1 MSELLAMFKKTIG
14 DLSTSTE
21 LDDYYNNFIT
31 IAKASLLAED
41 ISEDVLETEVG
52 MAAIVLYAE
61 KLMDKEG
68 IADNPTLNLLKNL
81 LSAQTKGG
89 RYDNR

>member
-21 LDDYYNNFIT
+21 LDDYYKNFIT
-31 IAKASLLAED
+31 IAKSSLLAED
-41 ISEDVLETEVG
+41 ISEDVLDTEVG

-89 RYDNR
+89 RT

>member
-41 ISEDVLETEVG
+41 ISEDVLDTEVG

-68 IADNPTLNLLKNL
+68 IADSPTLNLLKGL
-81 LSAQTKGG
+81 LSAQTKGE
-89 RYDNR
+89 RI

>member
-41 ISEDVLETEVG
+41 ISEDVLDTEVG
-52 MAAIVLYAE
+52 MAVIVLYAE
-61 KLMDKEG
+61 KLMGKEG
-68 IADNPTLNLLKNL
+68 IADSPTLNLLKNL

-89 RYDNR
+89 RI

>member
-21 LDDYYNNFIT
+21 LDDYYKNFIT
-31 IAKASLLAED
+31 IAKSSLLAED
-41 ISEDVLETEVG
+41 ISEDVLDTEVG

>member
-21 LDDYYNNFIT
+21 LDDYYKNFIT

-41 ISEDVLETEVG
+41 ISEDVLDTEVG

-81 LSAQTKGG
+81 LSAQTKGE
-89 RYDNR
+89 R

>member
-21 LDDYYNNFIT
+21 LDDYYNNFLS

-41 ISEDVLETEVG
+41 ISEDVLDTEVG

-68 IADNPTLNLLKNL
+68 IADSPTLNLLKNL

-89 RYDNR
+89 RI

>member
-21 LDDYYNNFIT
+21 LDDYYKNFIT
-31 IAKASLLAED
+31 IAKSSLLAED
-41 ISEDVLETEVG
+41 ISEDVLDTEVG
-52 MAAIVLYAE
+52 MAAIVLYSE

-89 RYDNR
+89 RI

>member
-14 DLSTSTE
+14 DLSISTD

-31 IAKASLLAED
+31 IAKSSLLAED
-41 ISEDVLETEVG
+41 ISEDVLDTEVG
-52 MAAIVLYAE
+52 MAATVLYAE

-68 IADNPTLNLLKNL
+68 IADSPTLNLLKNL

-89 RYDNR
+89 RI

>member
-41 ISEDVLETEVG
+41 ISEDVLDTEVG

-68 IADNPTLNLLKNL
+68 IADNPTLNLLKCL
-81 LSAQTKGG
+81 LSAQTKGE
-89 RYDNR
+89 RI

>member
-1 MSELLAMFKKTIG
+1 MSELLAIFKKTIG

-31 IAKASLLAED
+31 IAKSSLLAED
-41 ISEDVLETEVG
+41 ISEDVLDTEVG

-89 RYDNR
+89 RI

>member
-1 MSELLAMFKKTIG
+1 MSELLAIFKKTIG

-21 LDDYYNNFIT
+21 LDDYYKNFIT

-41 ISEDVLETEVG
+41 ISEDVLDTEVG

-81 LSAQTKGG
+81 LSAQTKGE
-89 RYDNR
+89 R

>member
-1 MSELLAMFKKTIG
+1 MELLAMFKKTIG

-21 LDDYYNNFIT
+21 LDDYYNNFLT

-41 ISEDVLETEVG
+41 ISEDVLDTEVG

-68 IADNPTLNLLKNL
+68 IADSPTLNLLKGL

-89 RYDNR
+89 RI

>member
-41 ISEDVLETEVG
+41 ISEDVLDTEVG

-68 IADNPTLNLLKNL
+68 IADSPTLNLLKNL

-89 RYDNR
+89 RI

>member
-41 ISEDVLETEVG
+41 ISEDVLNTEVG

-68 IADNPTLNLLKNL
+68 IADSPTLNLLKNL

-89 RYDNR
+89 RI

>member
-81 LSAQTKGG
+81 LSAQTKGE
-89 RYDNR
+89 RI

>member
-21 LDDYYNNFIT
+21 LDDYYNNFIA

-41 ISEDVLETEVG
+41 ISEDVLDTEVG

-68 IADNPTLNLLKNL
+68 IADSPTLNLLKSL

-89 RYDNR
+89 RI

>member
-21 LDDYYNNFIT
+21 LDDYYNNFLS

-41 ISEDVLETEVG
+41 ISEDVLDTEVG

-68 IADNPTLNLLKNL
+68 VADNPTLNLLKNL

-89 RYDNR
+89 RI

>member
-21 LDDYYNNFIT
+21 LDDYYNNFLA

-89 RYDNR
+89 RI

>member
-41 ISEDVLETEVG
+41 ISEDVLDSEVG

-89 RYDNR
+89 RI

>member
-41 ISEDVLETEVG
+41 ISEDVLDTEVG

-68 IADNPTLNLLKNL
+68 IADNPTLNLLNNL

-89 RYDNR
+89 RI

>member
-21 LDDYYNNFIT
+21 LDDYYNNFLS

-41 ISEDVLETEVG
+41 ISEDVLDTEVG

-89 RYDNR
+89 RI

>member
-41 ISEDVLETEVG
+41 ISEDVLDTEVG

-89 RYDNR
+89 RI